1 MPTEVID
8 TRELEQLIED
18 ISDANL
24 GVVINDITT
33 DAMLQAVLI
42 VQNAVAQRTPVGVT
56 GDARSNI
63 KQDIYGRALDAEGI
77 FGMVYMPAAITYGK
91 PLEYGSR
98 PHFPPPKA
106 LELWVKRVLGV
117 PDEQVKGVA
126 FLVARKIAGQSPT
139 GKKGGTKGAHMFEK
153 GWEAS
158 EQYVNDIWDAVPD
171 RIIEELAK

>member
-42 VQNAVAQRTPVGVT
+42 VQNAVAQRTPVGVS
-56 GDARSNI
+56 GNARANI
-63 KQDIYGRALDAEGI
+63 KQDIYGSALDDEGI

-106 LELWVKRVLGV
+106 LELWVKRVLRV

-126 FLVARKIAGQSPT
+126 FLVARKISQR
-139 GKKGGTKGAHMFEK
+139 GTEGAHMFEK

-171 RIIEELAK
+171 RVIEELAK